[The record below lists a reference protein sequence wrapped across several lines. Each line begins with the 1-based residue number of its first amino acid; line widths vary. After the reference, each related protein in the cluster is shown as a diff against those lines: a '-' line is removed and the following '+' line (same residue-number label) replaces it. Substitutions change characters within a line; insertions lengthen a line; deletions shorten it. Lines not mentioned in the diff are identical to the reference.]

1 MPTMPEPVPISLQ
14 ALPAPPDDGEAG
26 WLWRAHSRGLA
37 VTPIV
42 IVPTEVERRY
52 YLLNNLPE
60 RLRRLFTGVDLEDP
74 DEDDLEDLAPAAVA
88 LVRGHA
94 LLDEVVE
101 ALYGALEPLPTT
113 VVVRRSSAPPPPGA
127 AEDADRAPDGAGIAP
142 DRAGIAPDRAG
153 VAPDEAGIAR
163 EEAGVAPDGA
173 RVASGRP
180 ALLALKRLWADEWRH
195 EAVARRLAAGH
206 GLVPEARPL
215 LIHDARV
222 RQVAAAERPEGVAR
236 VWCDLSGRLAR
247 VELIGA

>member
-1 MPTMPEPVPISLQ
+1 MPTMSEPVPISLQ

-113 VVVRRSSAPPPPGA
+113 VVVRRSSAPRPPGA
-127 AEDADRAPDGAGIAP
+127 AEDADRAPDEAGIAPDEAGVAPEGAGIAP
-142 DRAGIAPDRAG
+142 DRAG
-153 VAPDEAGIAR
+153 
-163 EEAGVAPDGA
+163 
-173 RVASGRP
+173 VASGRP

-222 RQVAAAERPEGVAR
+222 RQVAASERPEGVAR

-247 VELIGA
+247 VDLIGA

>member
-1 MPTMPEPVPISLQ
+1 MPTMHEPVPIPLQ

-26 WLWRAHSRGLA
+26 WLWRARSRGLA
-37 VTPIV
+37 VTPMV

-101 ALYGALEPLPTT
+101 ALYGALEPLSTT

-127 AEDADRAPDGAGIAP
+127 AEDADRAPDGAG
-142 DRAGIAPDRAG
+142 
-153 VAPDEAGIAR
+153 VAPDG
-163 EEAGVAPDGA
+163 AGVAPDGA
-173 RVASGRP
+173 GVAPDGAGVAPDGAGVASGRP

-222 RQVAAAERPEGVAR
+222 REVAAAERPEGVAR